1 MMNYKVHISVVIPAY
16 ECAGCIKELYRRLVP
31 VLSSISPKYEIIF
44 IDDGSPTQDWEL
56 ISSLCAIDPR
66 VRGIQLS
73 RNYGQQFAAT
83 AGLDASLGDWVIVMD
98 CDLQDA
104 PEEIPKL
111 YVEAMGGKDI
121 VFARRVS
128 RRDSLYRG
136 FVSKLFI
143 IIYNWLGDIDFDNSI
158 ANFSICSR
166 QVVDSIC
173 EFRECNRSYPLFA
186 FEVGFRRSTV
196 DVVHNSRYDGKSSY
210 NFSKLF
216 DLAIQCILARSNKP
230 LRLSIRFGFMLSI
243 LSLVFGGVILFR
255 YLFNEIG
262 VPGWTTL
269 ALLISFLGGLGF
281 ANLGILGLYLGRVFD
296 EVKNRPLYFVQ
307 NSLNDPIQLEMKRQT
322 AQSDA

>member
-1 MMNYKVHISVVIPAY
+1 MNQKVHISVVAPAY
-16 ECAGCIKELYRRLVP
+16 KCAGCIEELYRRLVP
-31 VLSSISPKYEIIF
+31 VLSAISPDYEIIF
-44 IDDGSPTQDWEL
+44 VDDGSPDRDWEV
-56 ISSLCAIDPR
+56 ISALCAKDPK

-73 RNYGQQFAAT
+73 RNYGQHYAIT
-83 AGLDASLGDWVIVMD
+83 AGLDASRGEWVVVMD
-98 CDLQDA
+98 CDLQDQ
-104 PEEIPKL
+104 PEGIQNL
-111 YVEAMGGKDI
+111 YSKATEGNEV
-121 VFARRVS
+121 VFARRIS
-128 RRDSLYRG
+128 RGDSLYRSL
-136 FVSKLFI
+136 VSKIFILLF
-143 IIYNWLGDIDFDNSI
+143 NWLGDMEFDNSI

-166 QVVDSIC
+166 RVIDSVC
-173 EFRECNRSYPLFA
+173 RFRERNRSFPMMV
-186 FEVGFRRSTV
+186 FEIGFQRATV
-196 DVVHNSRYDGKSSY
+196 DIARSSRFEGESGY
-210 NFSKLF
+210 NFAKLF

-307 NSLNDPIQLEMKRQT
+307 NSLNDPNPLEMKRKT

>member
-1 MMNYKVHISVVIPAY
+1 MNQKVHISVVAPAY
-16 ECAGCIKELYRRLVP
+16 KCAGCIEELYRRLVP
-31 VLSSISPKYEIIF
+31 VLSGISPDYEIIF
-44 IDDGSPTQDWEL
+44 VDDGSPDRDWEV
-56 ISSLCAIDPR
+56 ISSLCAKDPR

-73 RNYGQQFAAT
+73 RNYGQQFATT
-83 AGLDASLGDWVIVMD
+83 AGMDASYGDWVIVMD
-98 CDLQDA
+98 CDLQDT

-111 YVEAMGGKDI
+111 YDKAMGGNDI

-128 RRDSLYRG
+128 RSDSLYRR
-136 FVSKLFI
+136 FVSNFFILF
-143 IIYNWLGDIDFDNSI
+143 YNWLGDIEFDNSI

-166 QVVDSIC
+166 RVIESVC
-173 EFRECNRSYPLFA
+173 KFRERNRSFPLFV
-186 FEVGFRRSTV
+186 FEVGFRRATI
-196 DVVHNSRYDGKSSY
+196 DVVHGSRYEGESSY
-210 NFSKLF
+210 NFSKLI

-307 NSLNDPIQLEMKRQT
+307 NALNDPNQLEMKRKT

>member
-1 MMNYKVHISVVIPAY
+1 MNQKVHISVVAPAY
-16 ECAGCIKELYRRLVP
+16 KCAGCIGELYRRLVP
-31 VLSSISPKYEIIF
+31 VLTSISPEYEIIF
-44 IDDGSPTQDWEL
+44 VDDGSPDRDWEV
-56 ISSLCAIDPR
+56 ISSLCAKDPR

-73 RNYGQQFAAT
+73 RNYGQQFATT
-83 AGLDASLGDWVIVMD
+83 AGMDAAYGDWVVVMD
-98 CDLQDA
+98 CDLQDT

-111 YVEAMGGKDI
+111 YDKAMGGNDI

-128 RRDSLYRG
+128 RSDSLYRK
-136 FVSKLFI
+136 FASNFFILF
-143 IIYNWLGDIDFDNSI
+143 YNWLGDIEFDNSI

-166 QVVDSIC
+166 RVIESVC
-173 EFRECNRSYPLFA
+173 KFRERNRSFPLFV
-186 FEVGFRRSTV
+186 FEVGFRRATI
-196 DVVHNSRYDGKSSY
+196 DVVHGSRYEGESSY

-230 LRLSIRFGFMLSI
+230 LRLSIRFGFILSI

-307 NSLNDPIQLEMKRQT
+307 NSLNDPNPLEMKRKT